1 MFLCGRIGPGEQG
14 YAQRTGMSRRIKARV
29 AVHLLLVG
37 MMICLLAPL
46 RLRAEPAGGEAGPQ
60 ASLHDLTG
68 WLAVGVVGA
77 AGLIYWKRRR
87 RRVSDGA
94 TRVEEHGPPVDQQL
108 RRSVELLNRH
118 ISNTPLAVVELDYL
132 QGHPGRISTW
142 KGRAEQM
149 FGWTEQEVLGRT
161 LDDIGLIHEADQTRR
176 GAAYSAIRDEAISS
190 VQMTSRAWT
199 RDRRMLHCAAHVSV
213 ARRPDGGI
221 DTILM
226 LIEDITGRIAAQAEM
241 AHLAHHDALTELPN
255 RILFHD
261 RLRQALNRA
270 RRDGDRVALM
280 LIDLDGFKKV
290 NDAHGHGC
298 GDALLQDVGRKLAAM
313 VRETDSPARLGGD
326 EFALIQVGITEEAA
340 AQLLAGRLLDVLA
353 RPFVW
358 DDHIIEV
365 SCSIGVAL
373 FPEAGGSDEALLRA
387 ADIALY
393 RAKGAGRGRFVVYR
407 KEMDEELA
415 RARSLQAGLAQALE
429 NGKLDLVF
437 QPILALPGRSM
448 IGVEALCRWHSA
460 DGRWIP
466 PSTFV
471 PLAESCG
478 LIAALGDW
486 VLQAACAQ
494 AAAWARAGHPL
505 PVTVNM
511 STQEARRPDLVAAV
525 RAALA
530 QASLPPGLLR
540 LEIDEGV
547 VCDLAR
553 TGSVDSFRELVGL
566 GVGISINGLGSGR
579 CPLAVLADF
588 PFDEA
593 RIDGVLIEAMARD
606 AGMEAIV
613 RGLILLVHGLGKRV
627 VAEKV
632 EQEEQLARLIAA
644 GCDAAQGY
652 LLASPQAAG
661 TLLPEPDGQPLPAA

>member
-1 MFLCGRIGPGEQG
+1 MLLCGRIGPEGRG
-14 YAQRTGMSRRIKARV
+14 HAQRTGMSRRIGVRV
-29 AVHLLLVG
+29 AVQLLLVG
-37 MMICLLAPL
+37 VMICLLAPL
-46 RLRAEPAGGEAGPQ
+46 RLRAEPAGGEAVPQ
-60 ASLHDLTG
+60 ASLHELIG
-68 WLAVGVVGA
+68 WLAVGCAGA
-77 AGLIYWKRRR
+77 AGLLYWKRRR
-87 RRVSDGA
+87 ASDDA
-94 TRVEEHGPPVDQQL
+94 IRAEEQGPAVDQQL
-108 RRSVELLNRH
+108 RRSVELLSRH
-118 ISNTPLAVVELDYL
+118 ISNTPLAVVELDYS

-142 KGRAEQM
+142 NGRAEQM

-161 LDDIGLIHEADQTRR
+161 LDDIGLIHEADEARR
-176 GAAYSAIRDEAISS
+176 SAAYRAIRDEAISS

-213 ARRPDGGI
+213 ARRPDGAI

-226 LIEDITGRIAAQAEM
+226 LIEDITSRIAAQAEI
-241 AHLAHHDALTELPN
+241 AHLAHHDALTGLPN

-270 RRDGDRVALM
+270 RRDSDRVALM

-290 NDAHGHGC
+290 NDAYGHGC
-298 GDALLQDVGRKLAAM
+298 GDALLQDVGRKLAAV

-326 EFALIQVGITEEAA
+326 EFALVQVGITEEAA

-353 RPFVW
+353 QPFVW

-365 SCSIGVAL
+365 SCSIGVAV

-393 RAKGAGRGRFVVYR
+393 RAKGAGRGRFVVYC

-429 NGKLDLVF
+429 EGRLDLVF
-437 QPILALPGRSM
+437 QPILALPDRSM

-494 AAAWARAGHPL
+494 AAAWAHAGHPL

-511 STQEARRPDLVAAV
+511 SAQEARRPDLVATV

-530 QASLPPGLLR
+530 QARLPPGLLR
-540 LEIDEGV
+540 LEMDEGV

-553 TGSVDSFRELVGL
+553 TDPVDGFRELAGL
-566 GVGISINGLGSGR
+566 GVGITINGLGSGR
-579 CPLAVLADF
+579 CPLAILADF

-593 RIDGVLIEAMARD
+593 RIDGILIEAMARD
-606 AGMEAIV
+606 ASMEAIV

-661 TLLPEPDGQPLPAA
+661 ALLPEPDGQPLPAA